1 MHFEDS
7 KYYKKIKSYK
17 LELPFGNFYLT
28 EKLVIGELN
37 EGVHFDW
44 KKGETLILEAIDFY
58 GKQAKL
64 VFVSNRIN
72 NYSIDPQNYSRLE
85 EKYQLLAA
93 SAIVIYNP
101 TTYMNASIEKQFTA
115 KTIKI
120 ASSLEEAIEW
130 GLSLNID

>member
-44 KKGETLILEAIDFY
+44 EKGETLILEAIDFY

-85 EKYQLLAA
+85 E
-93 SAIVIYNP
+93 
-101 TTYMNASIEKQFTA
+101 
-115 KTIKI
+115 
-120 ASSLEEAIEW
+120 
-130 GLSLNID
+130 NINF